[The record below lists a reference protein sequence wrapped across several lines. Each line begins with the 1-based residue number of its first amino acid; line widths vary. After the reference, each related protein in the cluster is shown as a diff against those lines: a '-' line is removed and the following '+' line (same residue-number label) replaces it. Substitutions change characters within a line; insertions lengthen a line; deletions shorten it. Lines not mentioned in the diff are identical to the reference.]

1 MDGARCVRTILLS
14 LPVSDINYTGDWKFD
29 KTMNLADLCSDT
41 SSNIANVIWK
51 DWDSCFIIFQNGY
64 IM

>member
-1 MDGARCVRTILLS
+1 LDGARCVRTILLS